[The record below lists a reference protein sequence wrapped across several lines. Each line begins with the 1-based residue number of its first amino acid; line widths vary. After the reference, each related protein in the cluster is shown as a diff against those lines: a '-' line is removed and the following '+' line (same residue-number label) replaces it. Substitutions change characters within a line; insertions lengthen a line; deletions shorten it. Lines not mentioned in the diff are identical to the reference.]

1 MTGKRYLALLV
12 AIMLLVMTMLPTAPS
27 YADDETF
34 DPTKSTTPIFED
46 ASHYSFEER
55 AADLVA
61 RMSIAQKASQ
71 TISQST
77 SAITAAQL
85 NANNGGA
92 LNVAATKG
100 IKAYTYWSE
109 ALHGVGSASY
119 PQNYTSGSSWDRDL
133 YYRQATEIG
142 KMARELRGTSANNL
156 TFFSPTVNMGRDPRW
171 GRNEESFGED
181 PYLTGEMGSRFVMG
195 MEGKNQDGTVIDPD
209 GYLQTITT
217 LKHYAANNSERN
229 RLSGGAVTSLKAL
242 REYYTAPYRNAIKL
256 ADGQSVMTAYSYVNL
271 EPNVASSYLLDTL
284 LRQTWGFSGYIV
296 SDCDAVRTMVNLN
309 YVNPRTGK
317 PMTSNERLAHA
328 LAHGNDLEC
337 NGGYGSGDTYANAYA
352 RILEERIETDKG
364 LFTENTYDV
373 TAHRI
378 MTARLKL
385 GEVDGN
391 IKHVTDAVARPGGVT
406 PERANIAEN
415 MSTGGVVLLKNQD
428 NLLPLNK
435 LTGNVNIAIVNGHM
449 NQAYL
454 GLYTQGSPSVAV
466 NITTGIQNALTQ
478 ANPGANITFNN
489 ISVTDAF
496 GELTAANE
504 EAIRT
509 ADYAIVVTGTNAT
522 YSSEDGD
529 RTSIKLPGNKP
540 ALIAAVG
547 ALNSKTISYTETC
560 GPIEVIS
567 FENNVGAILW
577 SSFGGIRKVGPGRV
591 IAGLDNPSGKVTAI
605 WHREVNDAGNS
616 DVPSIYD
623 YDLFNVDGSG
633 KAKTG
638 RTYMYNAANY
648 TPGAVS
654 YPFGFGLSYTDY
666 SYSNLKVTKKG
677 LTADVTTVAPDDEI
691 TVSFSVK
698 NNGAV
703 AGAEV
708 AQLYLAPPTPAAG
721 QIRPIKMLKGFDK
734 KMIAP
739 GATETFSM
747 DVKIGDLSFYNEKTD
762 KYEVD
767 LGAYE
772 IQVGPNSRDI
782 PATMKKALTVAGS
795 WTVVPEVVTA
805 KPNQTGDAQANIEQR
820 VIFAKGA
827 QIFPQLTVA
836 MNDESLHG
844 YILKDQKSVIHQP
857 KKTDLIE
864 EGFSIV
870 YTDKNPAWG
879 VVSITGI
886 APNQVITAAN
896 AGVTTVTATV
906 TKNGVSASTDFV
918 VYVVSDSQLVGID
931 VDGKLLEGFIGTRFN
946 YTVEIPKD
954 KTTLPVITP
963 LNYNSDLEVNVT
975 PLTALPGT
983 VKIDVTHKISGKKVT
998 YNIGFGYAP
1007 QSANFKADGAAA
1019 VADTK
1024 QWELRNPTASGISFT
1039 PNGMQIAAS
1048 RGTFTTPDYPPQ
1060 DLYMQTA
1067 AGDSWVAQTHFT
1079 LGAAYSGAA
1088 GPQTGLVI
1096 YDNDSSYIRFVY
1108 ERTSATANALRVYNG
1123 TTQINTASVTLTGNQ
1138 LYLQVLYKSGVY
1150 SFRYSTNGTT
1160 WTTMAT
1166 NVNAFFALPRIGLLA
1181 NYNNTAAPATPF
1193 NATFDYLNI
1202 IKLLDVYPRLA
1213 NINLGTAEIEGFS
1226 PEVFN
1231 YNVAI
1236 DDPFGKTIY
1245 DKVPEISAV
1254 LADPNHTVEI
1264 TPPATLPGI
1273 GSITVSSPNGFATY
1287 NISFNYLPRS
1297 TNMTDGKLDDL
1308 WSIYRENATSGT
1320 NSRPWSIEKG
1330 KGLILPTQRYEPG
1343 RSADI
1348 ENIFMMPA
1356 AGNWEVVSKVHF
1368 PKAPN
1373 ANYQQIAAIVWQDE
1387 NTYIKFNHESNGG
1400 SQKTQ
1405 AVAKTGGA
1413 LNANFV
1419 TFYGSL
1425 APMNADGS
1433 VTIYYKFKK
1442 EGNLYSCSFSSD
1454 GYEYDPPATI
1464 ELNMLDPKI
1473 GFFATRN
1480 SSSAVI
1486 PTHAEFV
1493 CVTEYYGLTDTQRD
1507 AAQYG
1512 FDQVVDYAGKDL
1524 KEFYASAK
1532 GGDSVK
1538 VPALPHGYT
1547 ISFASDDTSVVDN
1560 TGKIV
1565 GEGKATV
1572 SATLA
1577 MGKFSETIDIE
1588 VDIPLATAT
1597 MSEKDGKLSVTV
1609 DINASKNG
1617 LNANAI
1623 AAVYNAK
1630 GQLVGMQAL
1639 PATLDKNESG
1649 SFDFLLDVSKAGAG
1663 YTVQVFLWDSALV
1676 PLCDAIA
1683 PTAE

>member
-12 AIMLLVMTMLPTAPS
+12 AIVLFATMLPTAPL
-27 YADDETF
+27 YADDDVF
-34 DPTKSTTPIFED
+34 IPANSTTPIFED
-46 ASHYSFEER
+46 AAHYSFEER
-55 AADLVA
+55 AADMVA

-77 SAITAAQL
+77 AAITAAQL
-85 NANNGGA
+85 NANGGGA
-92 LNVAATKG
+92 MNVPATKG
-100 IKAYTYWSE
+100 LRGYTYWSE
-109 ALHGVGSASY
+109 ALHGIGSVSY
-119 PQNYTSGSSWDRDL
+119 PQNYTSASSWDTDL

-142 KMARELRGTSANNL
+142 KMARELRGTTPTNL
-156 TFFSPTVNMGRDPRW
+156 TFFSPTVNMGRDARW

-181 PYLTGEMGSRFVMG
+181 PYLSGEMGARFIMG
-195 MEGKNQDGTVIDPD
+195 MEGKNQDGTTIDPD

-217 LKHYAANNSERN
+217 LKHYVANNSERN
-229 RLSGGAVTSLKAL
+229 RLSGGATTSLKAL

-256 ADGQSVMTAYSYVNL
+256 SDGQSLMTAYSYLNL
-271 EPNVASSYLLDTL
+271 EPSVASSYLLDTL
-284 LRQTWGFSGYIV
+284 LRQTWGFSGYVV

-317 PMTSNERLAHA
+317 VMTSNERLTHA

-337 NGGYGSGDTYANAYA
+337 NGGYGSGDTYSNAHA
-352 RILEERIETDKG
+352 RMLEERIETDKG

-373 TAHRI
+373 TVQRM

-391 IKHVTDAVARPGGVT
+391 IKHITDALARPGGVT
-406 PERANIAEN
+406 AERANIAEN
-415 MSTGGVVLLKNQD
+415 MSTGGVVLLKNQA

-435 LTGNVNIAIVNGHM
+435 LTGNVNIAIVNGHL

-478 ANPGANITFNN
+478 ANPSANITFSN
-489 ISVTDAF
+489 IAVTDAF

-504 EAIRT
+504 TTIRN
-509 ADYAIVVTGTNAT
+509 ADYAIVVTGTNAS
-522 YSSEDGD
+522 YASEDGD

-623 YDLFNVDGSG
+623 YDLFNVDGTG

-638 RTYMYNAANY
+638 RTYMYNTANY

-666 SYSNLKVTKKG
+666 VYSNLKITKKG
-677 LTADVTTVAPDDEI
+677 EATDATTVSPDDI
-691 TVSFSVK
+691 VTVSFSVR
-698 NNGAV
+698 NNGTV

-708 AQLYLAPPTPAAG
+708 AQLYIAPPTPAAG

-734 KMIAP
+734 KTIAV
-739 GATETFSM
+739 GATENFSM
-747 DVKIGDLSFYNEKTD
+747 DVKIGDLSFFNETTD

-782 PATMKKALTVAGS
+782 PATMKKALTVAGT
-795 WTVVPEVVTA
+795 WTIVPAVVTA
-805 KPNQTGDAQANIEQR
+805 KPNQTGDVQANIEER

-827 QIFPQLTVA
+827 QVFPQLTVA

-844 YILKDQKSVIHQP
+844 YIIKDQKSVIHQS
-857 KKTDLIE
+857 KKTDLLT
-864 EGFSIV
+864 EGFGIV
-870 YTDKNPAWG
+870 YTDKNPSWN
-879 VVSITGI
+879 VVSITGT
-886 APNQVITAAN
+886 APNQVITATN
-896 AGVTTVTATV
+896 AGVTTITATV
-906 TKNGVSASTDFV
+906 SKNGVSASVDFP
-918 VYVVSDSQLVGID
+918 VYVVSDSQLVGIE
-931 VDGKLLEGFIGTRFN
+931 VDGNLLEGFIGTRNN
-946 YTVEIPKD
+946 YTVEIAKD
-954 KTTLPVITP
+954 RTALPVVTP
-963 LNYNSDLEVNVT
+963 INFNSDLDVIVT

-983 VKIDVTHKISGKKVT
+983 VKIDVTHKVSGKKVT
-998 YNIGFGYAP
+998 YNVGFGYAP
-1007 QSANFKADGAAA
+1007 QSANFKADGAAS

-1024 QWELRNPTASGISFT
+1024 QWELWNPTASGASFT
-1039 PNGMQIAAS
+1039 ANGLRIEAS
-1048 RGTFTTPDYPPQ
+1048 RGSLAVPEYPPQ

-1067 AGDSWVAQTHFT
+1067 AGDSWVAQTHVT

-1096 YDNDSSYIRFVY
+1096 YDNASSYIRFVY
-1108 ERTSATANALRVYNG
+1108 ERTSGTANALRVYNG
-1123 TTQINTASVTLTGNQ
+1123 TTQVNTASVTLSGNQ

-1166 NVNAFFALPRIGLLA
+1166 NVNAFYALPKIGVLA
-1181 NYNNTAAPATPF
+1181 NYNNTTPAATPF
-1193 NATFDYLNI
+1193 NATFEYLNI
-1202 IKLLDVYPRLA
+1202 IKMLDVYPRLA

-1236 DDPFGKTIY
+1236 DDPFGNIVY
-1245 DKVPEISAV
+1245 DKIPAITAV
-1254 LADPNHTVEI
+1254 LADPTHSVEV
-1264 TPPATLPGI
+1264 TPPTTLPGI

-1297 TNMTDGKLDDL
+1297 TNMTDGKLDDF

-1320 NSRPWSIEKG
+1320 SSRPWSIEKG

-1348 ENIFMMPA
+1348 ENIFTMPA
-1356 AGNWEVVSKVHF
+1356 SGNWEAVSKVHF

-1464 ELNMLDPKI
+1464 ELNMLNPQL
-1473 GFFATRN
+1473 GFFATMN
-1480 SSSAVI
+1480 SSGTVI

-1493 CVTEYYGLTDTQRD
+1493 CITEYYGLTDTQRD

-1512 FDQVVDYAGKDL
+1512 FDNVVDYVGKDL
-1524 KEFYASAK
+1524 NKFYSSVK
-1532 GGDSVK
+1532 GGETLVR
-1538 VPALPHGYT
+1538 PAVPHGYT
-1547 ISFASDDTSVVDN
+1547 MSLASDDTSVVDN
-1560 TGKIV
+1560 TGKVV
-1565 GEGKATV
+1565 GAG
-1572 SATLA
+1572 SATLSA
-1577 MGKFSETIDIE
+1577 TLTMGKFSETIDID
-1588 VDIPLATAT
+1588 VDVPLASAT
-1597 MSEKDGKLSVTV
+1597 MSETGGVLSVTAN
-1609 DINASKNG
+1609 INGSE
-1617 LNANAI
+1617 NALAGNVM

-1630 GQLVGMQAL
+1630 GQLVTIQAL
-1639 PATLDKNESG
+1639 PVALAANAGD
-1649 SFDFLLDVSKAGAG
+1649 SFNFTFDASNFGAG
-1663 YTVQVFLWDSALV
+1663 YTVQVFLWNSALV
-1676 PLCDAIA
+1676 PLCDAIT
-1683 PTAE
+1683 PTA